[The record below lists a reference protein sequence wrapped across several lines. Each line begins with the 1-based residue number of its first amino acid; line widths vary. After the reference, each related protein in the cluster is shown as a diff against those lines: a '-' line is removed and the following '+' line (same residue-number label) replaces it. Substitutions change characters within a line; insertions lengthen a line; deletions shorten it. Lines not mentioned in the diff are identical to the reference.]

1 MSEDYTYPPLQ
12 GVSKPS
18 SEVSLTFAVNVIE
31 RTQLRPGDLL
41 VLTTPVFL
49 TNEMVE
55 TLQGRMRGLVPSG
68 VRVAVM
74 DGGLTIGGI
83 IGAQDGR
90 E

>member
-1 MSEDYTYPPLQ
+1 MSEDYTYPPIRLP
-12 GVSKPS
+12 GNELAYTVH
-18 SEVSLTFAVNVIE
+18 VIE

-49 TNEMVE
+49 TDEMVA
-55 TLQGRMRGLVPSG
+55 TMTARMRGLVPSG